1 MKQLIKIKNSDLSF
15 KLNLNYNNVYSR
27 LKMLLG
33 SKASLFADIA
43 TKSTG
48 TTWYSADDAEYI
60 SLDLAPKGE
69 TNNLSNALS
78 SEVAAVRKEMMAD
91 SELSKYVDDI
101 LEIPD
106 NSFVFYRALPTGGY
120 KFVLT
125 GWGCRYIHQNTA
137 DPNSGFIKRIS
148 HELEFP
154 EDKRTT
160 DSSKPSMT
168 EMLRGMGTAANVK
181 KTEMPEFGATEKR
194 VTINSDNS
202 DTSGSSSDTQTKSSS
217 TQPTGDLKEQ
227 PKHEI
232 KRQKVAVKVLDQN
245 NSGVKGE
252 PVVVKC
258 SLGEMNLST
267 NDDGVVNIG
276 ELPYG
281 ETFTVEFPNLQG
293 HVERSFEVISGV
305 DMYDAY
311 IKKLIK
317 YSPVL
322 FVEDQNGNAVQD
334 YNVKIVVN
342 GEDSIFNS
350 GIDGVVQLPTMQ
362 EGQKFI
368 VIDTANYANTEEYN
382 ITQAEAK
389 TPYHFHIKRA
399 EKAKVGITVLDKSG
413 KPIPKATVDL
423 AIGDTPCQQTTAED
437 GRAEFP
443 GDVFVAGDIPVNLTI
458 KGKGQIKSNLKY
470 SPDNTE
476 YTIQLQD
483 RKAGDNGKGFNW
495 KWLAL
500 IPLLLLIG
508 FGGYKLYNWWD
519 NKNVHSIAEMEKG
532 VVMTLSQTSYWVDVK
547 VPNTTIGG
555 VELDKFY
562 FVYSTNE
569 QKVLYSTFDSR
580 KRLWGPST
588 GTGFLIS
595 KDGMIATNR
604 HVANPL
610 PPEEMSKTVKN
621 FFQDLKNA
629 CQDTI
634 DMCNNTLHV
643 WGANGNID
651 PIKYNAV
658 GQKLVEKQEELKV
671 LDKIINT
678 ADFKVYSKTKVSVAF
693 TNTRIDDCN
702 ELWESA
708 MRGTDLEAYGFHK
721 CTTIISGDPGNVTEN
736 DVSIIQINSKER
748 DIPQDAF
755 IFNIPEKDI
764 IDENI
769 PDDYEITVLGYNAG
783 TSLQDMNL
791 QDGIKPQAQHGKI
804 TNTSEK
810 YRVGYDAQTLGG
822 SSGSPVLN
830 DKHQLVAI
838 NNSGI
843 GTTQG
848 FNYGVRT
855 KYLKELFDKLSGR
868 KNNK

>member
-33 SKASLFADIA
+33 SKASLFADIT

-48 TTWYSADDAEYI
+48 TTWYSEDDAEYM
-60 SLDLAPKGE
+60 SLDQAPKGE
-69 TNNLSNALS
+69 ANNLKNTLS

-106 NSFVFYRALPTGGY
+106 NSFVFYRILPTGGY

-125 GWGCRYIHQNTA
+125 GWGCRFIHQNAT

-154 EDKRTT
+154 EEKKTT
-160 DSSKPSMT
+160 DSDKPSIT
-168 EMLRGMGTAANVK
+168 EILRGMGTATGAGT
-181 KTEMPEFGATEKR
+181 TEKSEFGTTEKR
-194 VTINSDNS
+194 VTTNTDNS
-202 DTSGSSSDTQTKSSS
+202 DTSSSSSDTQTTSAS
-217 TQPTGDLKEQ
+217 TQSKGESKEQ

-232 KRQKVAVKVLDQN
+232 KRQKVSVKVLDQN
-245 NSGVKGE
+245 NSEVKGE
-252 PVVVKC
+252 PVIVRS
-258 SLGEMNLST
+258 SLGDMNLST
-267 NDDGVVNIG
+267 TDDGVANIG

-281 ETFTVEFPNLQG
+281 ETFSVEFPNLQG

-305 DMYDAY
+305 DIYDAY

-334 YNVKIVVN
+334 YNVKVVVN
-342 GEDSIFNS
+342 GQDSIFNS
-350 GIDGVVQLPTMQ
+350 GLDGVVQLPTMQ

-413 KPIPKATVDL
+413 NPIPKATVDL
-423 AIGDTPCQQTTAED
+423 AIGSTPCQQITAED

-458 KGKGQIKSNLKY
+458 KGKGLIKSNLKY

-483 RKAGDNGKGFNW
+483 KKPGGDGKGFNW

-500 IPLLLLIG
+500 IPLLLLLG
-508 FGGYKLYNWWD
+508 FGGYKLYDWWN
-519 NKNVHSIAEMEKG
+519 NKNVPSIAEMEKG

-547 VPNTTIGG
+547 VPGITYNGIDL
-555 VELDKFY
+555 EAYY
-562 FVYSTNE
+562 FVYNE
-569 QKVLYSTFDSR
+569 NEDKLVYGTFD
-580 KRLWGPST
+580 KREQLWGPST

-595 KDGMIATNR
+595 EDGLIATNR
-604 HVANPL
+604 HIGNPI
-610 PPEEMSKTVKN
+610 PPSSMSQMVKN
-621 FFQDLKNA
+621 HFQDMKDS
-629 CQDTI
+629 CQSVI
-634 DMCNNTLHV
+634 DNCNNQLHV
-643 WGANGNID
+643 W
-651 PIKYNAV
+651 PAV
-658 GQKLVEKQEELKV
+658 GKVDKDYIAVGKLLEKKQKELKIF
-671 LDKIINT
+671 DKILNT
-678 ADFKVYSKTKVSVAF
+678 ADFTVHSKTKVSVAF
-693 TNTRIDDCN
+693 TDTRIEDVD
-702 ELWESA
+702 ELFTKA
-708 MRGTDLEAYGFHK
+708 LQGQDLRDYGFHK
-721 CTTIISGDPGNVTEN
+721 CSVLISGEPGGVQEI
-736 DVSIIQINSKER
+736 DLSIIQLKEKAK
-748 DIPQDAF
+748 DVPENTF
-755 IFNIPEKDI
+755 IFTVPETDLINDKL
-764 IDENI
+764 
-769 PDDYEITVLGYNAG
+769 PDDYEITVLGYNKG
-783 TSLQDMNL
+783 PGLQDMTL

-810 YRVGYDAQTLGG
+810 YRVGYDAATLGG

-830 DKHQLVAI
+830 KEHELVAI

-855 KYLKELFDKLSGR
+855 KYLKELFDKLAGN
-868 KNNK
+868 KNKQ